1 MPSYGTVTIQD
12 GVYLPSE
19 PDRRFRNAPVRADSP
34 IPRESYGLAPKEG
47 LKTFQLE
54 LRYVQKKNIYA
65 SGSALGL
72 PDSVEYSK
80 SIRRVA
86 SASNPTRDLKRLVA
100 QFSGC
105 DEASKLRKR
114 IIALSRIRNS
124 ISGETFRFGVE
135 DP

>member
-1 MPSYGTVTIQD
+1 MSYGTVTIQD

-19 PDRRFRNAPVRADSP
+19 PDRRFRSAPVRAD
-34 IPRESYGLAPKEG
+34 IPAPAESNRLTPRGD
-47 LKTFQLE
+47 LKTFEME
-54 LRYVQKKNIYA
+54 LRYTQYKNIYF
-65 SGSALGL
+65 SGATLRLSEK
-72 PDSVEYSK
+72 VEYSK
-80 SIRRVA
+80 NIRRIA
-86 SASNPTRDLKRLVA
+86 SGSNPTRDLKRLVA

>member
-1 MPSYGTVTIQD
+1 MSYGTVTIQD

-19 PDRRFRNAPVRADSP
+19 PDRRFRNVPVRVDVPASTP
-34 IPRESYGLAPKEG
+34 LNRLTPRGD
-47 LKTFQLE
+47 LKTFEME
-54 LRYVQKKNIYA
+54 LRYTQYKNIYF
-65 SGSALGL
+65 SGAALRL
-72 PDSVEYSK
+72 SEKVEYSK
-80 SIRRVA
+80 NIRRIA
-86 SASNPTRDLKRLVA
+86 SGSNPTRDLKRLVA